1 MRSVSKL
8 EMQRRATGKA
18 PGHSSRPQHPAPYL
32 RPRTGK
38 PSKRSTRPTLC
49 FQHVGPTSYG
59 PRSGVAHPAG
69 NGLVLHLLRATVWC
83 CASCGPRFGVAHP
96 AGHGLVFRLLRATV
110 WCFAS
115 FGLRFGASPP
125 EGRGLVLRILRAT
138 DWCFASYGPRPR
150 SCISEELPIAFN
162 GCVLMTWR
170 VAVWWC
176 CVSGKL
182 LDSWVSGGLQRFCIS
197 EEPTWSRTS
206 RRLRVG
212 AEYRRD

>member
-83 CASCGPRFGVAHP
+83 CASCGPRLGVSPPSGHGLVFRILRAAVWCFASGGPRFGVANP
-96 AGHGLVFRLLRATV
+96 AGHGLVFRILRAAAEV
-110 WCFAS
+110 LHIGGAPYCFQWVRADD
-115 FGLRFGASPP
+115 LA
-125 EGRGLVLRILRAT
+125 GRSLVVLRIGKTSGLLGVGRTPEVLYIGGAYVVSHIEKT
-138 DWCFASYGPRPR
+138 TGWCG
-150 SCISEELPIAFN
+150 ISE
-162 GCVLMTWR
+162 
-170 VAVWWC
+170 
-176 CVSGKL
+176 
-182 LDSWVSGGLQRFCIS
+182 GL
-197 EEPTWSRTS
+197 EH
-206 RRLRVG
+206 
-212 AEYRRD
+212 